1 MGIILIGFVISFTV
15 ILVPVLVVHCIS
27 FTSLNGFTW
36 IAYWAFLKPRLTFFL
51 GGKLLSDKMRIS
63 DCNIPPGHV
72 IQCVVNDTP
81 VQFDVIRTMGTIVGK
96 E

>member
-1 MGIILIGFVISFTV
+1 MTGQ
-15 ILVPVLVVHCIS
+15 VVS
-27 FTSLNGFTW
+27 TSIFQACFLQDSNHDSELSLH
-36 IAYWAFLKPRLTFFL
+36 ADYAFFKPRSYSLL

-72 IQCVVNDTP
+72 IQCVVNDMP
-81 VQFDVIRTMGTIVGK
+81 VQFDVIRTTGTIVGK